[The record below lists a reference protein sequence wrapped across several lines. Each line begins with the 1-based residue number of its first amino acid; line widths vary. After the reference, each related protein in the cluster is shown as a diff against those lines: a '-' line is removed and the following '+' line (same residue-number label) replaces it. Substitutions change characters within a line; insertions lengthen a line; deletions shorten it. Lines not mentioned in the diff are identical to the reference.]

1 MEQILTVLGEK
12 ISQQEAEIKI
22 MKYRL
27 ESLEK
32 ELKEKDELIEHQSV
46 IIDGLTITVHD
57 LRGESR

>member
-1 MEQILTVLGEK
+1 MEQILKVLGEK
-12 ISQQEAEIKI
+12 LSQQEAEIKI

-32 ELKEKDELIEHQSV
+32 ELKEKDKVIENQAV
-46 IIDGLTITVHD
+46 IIDGLTITVQD